1 MSRSE
6 RLSTGKNSDLQGIEY
21 ETYTL
26 SRREWV
32 LYGAEGILL
41 AAVLDYVFYRSFF
54 AFILLMPLGFL
65 YPIYKKKDLKKKRL
79 RQLTLQFK
87 EAIQVLSSFLSAG
100 YSLENGL
107 FMSVRELEALYGKDA
122 MITEE
127 FERLAAGVR
136 MNRPVEQLLAEFGER
151 SGIQDVD
158 HFAQVFGMA
167 RRSGGELV
175 EIIRQSAGVIRDKIQ
190 VQEEIHTMT
199 ASRVFEQKI
208 MNGIPFG
215 MILYIDFTSPGFFDI
230 MYGTW
235 MGRLIMTL
243 CLVAVIFVIGTFLG
257 VIAGY
262 FGGIVDGVIMRIAD
276 MMISFPGLVLAIA
289 IAGMLGPNLVNAV
302 ISIAAVSWTKYARLA
317 RSMVLRVKKN
327 LYIEAAVVN
336 GTKTWKI
343 LLVHV
348 LPNMVTQMVV
358 TAAADIGTMMLELAS
373 LSFLGFGATAPT
385 PEWGLM
391 LNEGRTYM
399 AKAPWLMIYPGIAI
413 VICVVVFNML
423 GDSIRDVLDPRQ
435 E

>member
-1 MSRSE
+1 MKKTLKFLKEHKQFTFFGILAILIVLAAIFAPVLTGGVDPLKGSLTEALEAPSKAHIFGTDKMGRDIYSRV
-6 RLSTGKNSDLQGIEY
+6 I
-21 ETYTL
+21 
-26 SRREWV
+26 
-32 LYGAEGILL
+32 YGARASLTSTFGVV
-41 AAVLDYVFYRSFF
+41 VL
-54 AFILLMPLGFL
+54 IFL
-65 YPIYKKKDLKKKRL
+65 
-79 RQLTLQFK
+79 
-87 EAIQVLSSFLSAG
+87 VG
-100 YSLENGL
+100 
-107 FMSVRELEALYGKDA
+107 SV
-122 MITEE
+122 
-127 FERLAAGVR
+127 V
-136 MNRPVEQLLAEFGER
+136 
-151 SGIQDVD
+151 
-158 HFAQVFGMA
+158 
-167 RRSGGELV
+167 
-175 EIIRQSAGVIRDKIQ
+175 
-190 VQEEIHTMT
+190 
-199 ASRVFEQKI
+199 
-208 MNGIPFG
+208 
-215 MILYIDFTSPGFFDI
+215 
-230 MYGTW
+230 
-235 MGRLIMTL
+235 
-243 CLVAVIFVIGTFLG
+243 G

-262 FGGIVDGVIMRIAD
+262 FGGVVDAVIMRIAD

-317 RSMVLRVKKN
+317 RSMVLKVKKS

-435 E
+435 DQ